1 MTLYQLCSRV
11 CISEASYISYWDID
25 EFCVKFKQ
33 LRSLSVE
40 EANQFA
46 DKEVKEIYTSVDN
59 EIILG
64 LAP

>member
-1 MTLYQLCSRV
+1 MTLYQLCSRAR
-11 CISEASYISYWDID
+11 IPETSYISYWDIE

-46 DKEVKEIYTSVDN
+46 DKEVKEIYISIDN